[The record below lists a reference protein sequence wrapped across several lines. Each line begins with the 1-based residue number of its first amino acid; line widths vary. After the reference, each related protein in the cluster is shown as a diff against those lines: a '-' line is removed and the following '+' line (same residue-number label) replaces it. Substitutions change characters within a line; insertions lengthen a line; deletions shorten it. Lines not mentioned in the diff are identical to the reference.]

1 LILSHSHSNQPP
13 PLPLLAA
20 AVELRQRGLSARD
33 IAQALG
39 LTARAVEQMLGEQPA
54 AQDRGAA

>member
-1 LILSHSHSNQPP
+1 MLDRDRHRPRDAAT
-13 PLPLLAA
+13 LLVA

-39 LTARAVEQMLGEQPA
+39 LTERAVRQMLGERPA
-54 AQDRGAA
+54 AQERGVA

>member
-1 LILSHSHSNQPP
+1 MLDRDRYRPRDAAV
-13 PLPLLAA
+13 LLAA